1 MTPEPDDVFDQIER
15 DVLAARD
22 AVRDLAGSWRELTLE
37 VDLALVARDCSQ
49 LLKSERVQSIAQV
62 AERLGIDLGKDK
74 SLLTVEGTMEQ
85 IKQQIESMFE
95 GRQ

>member
-1 MTPEPDDVFDQIER
+1 MTSEPDDVFDAIAR
-15 DVLAARD
+15 DVAAAQD

-62 AERLGIDLGKDK
+62 AERLGIDLGNDK